1 MQFCGTVTLLAT
13 VTNSLYFVRVKKIS
27 AQHLSPQSSFMC
39 CSILNVTHE
48 KGAFTSSG
56 RRKAYTSDSVV
67 RKVPPRQRQG
77 EGFNNHIF
85 SVLVL
90 CNVTL
95 LSSTSFKC
103 F

>member
-48 KGAFTSSG
+48 KVLSLPLVAE
-56 RRKAYTSDSVV
+56 K
-67 RKVPPRQRQG
+67 
-77 EGFNNHIF
+77 HIPLTVWFERFLRDEDRERVLITIFF